1 MHYMNKAHGEHM
13 TGKKEA
19 PPAEHDAQNGPQDHG
34 GGGES
39 PDLFIKSH
47 AKGTTVHIMHSDGR
61 HEAHEHGKGD
71 AEGVA
76 SHIHEHIGGEPG
88 QDHGGSSGHDME
100 DEYGLGGPT
109 V

>member
-19 PPAEHDAQNGPQDHG
+19 PAHEAPADQ
-34 GGGES
+34 GGEEHGS
-39 PDLFIKSH
+39 GDAPSIHIHSH
-47 AKGTTVHIMHSDGR
+47 GKGTTVHIMHADGR

-71 AEGVA
+71 ADGVA
-76 SHIHEHIGGEPG
+76 SHVHTHIGGEPG
-88 QDHGGSSGHDME
+88 QDHGGSSGSDME
-100 DEYGLGGPT
+100 NEYGLGGPT